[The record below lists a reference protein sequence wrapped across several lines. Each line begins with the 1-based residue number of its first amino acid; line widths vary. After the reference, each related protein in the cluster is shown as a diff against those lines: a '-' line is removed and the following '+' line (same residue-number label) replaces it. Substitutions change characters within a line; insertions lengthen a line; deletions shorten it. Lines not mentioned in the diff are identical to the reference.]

1 MEDVHERELVERC
14 RSGDERAFQELV
26 DRYKDLV
33 FALIARTVQD
43 RSRAEDLAQDV
54 FLRIHR
60 GLPYFRGEARL
71 STWIYRIVANVCLQ
85 DQARPA
91 AALSLDD
98 EQARG
103 RALASASD
111 RRFGDLE
118 LRDRLEKAIA
128 RLPPNYPS
136 ALEHA
141 RYLERLLQARPVP
154 SVSAQFTTRTMAKVR
169 RARWR
174 SDQMLDAGFNLAVAA
189 VVIAIAGGVF
199 MLMHRTGITAVGT
212 DL

>member
-14 RSGDERAFQELV
+14 RSGDEHAFQELV

-71 STWIYRIVANVCLQ
+71 STWIYRIVANVCVQ
-85 DQARPA
+85 EHGRGSGGV
-91 AALSLDD
+91 SLDD
-98 EQARG
+98 ERTRQTAV
-103 RALASASD
+103 APD
-111 RRFGDLE
+111 RQFGDLE

-128 RLPPNYPS
+128 RLPANYRLVI
-136 ALEHA
+136 AAH
-141 RYLERLLQARPVP
+141 YLQGVQYERLAEALQLPLGTVKTQLYR
-154 SVSAQFTTRTMAKVR
+154 AKQQLR
-169 RARWR
+169 R
-174 SDQMLDAGFNLAVAA
+174 MLE
-189 VVIAIAGGVF
+189 
-199 MLMHRTGITAVGT
+199 T
-212 DL
+212 DLK